1 MNKYKKLDL
10 RLKAIEERF
19 GNMIYQTKSVVQ
31 SELNDGIKV
40 QMQEETLYGV
50 YLAFCV
56 DTIDVWKMNRIRFFC
71 PFLHNPE
78 RPVKEL
84 PWAYPISSMGG
95 HDDCGLNWVPPA
107 GSTVAIVFE
116 NGDRNAP
123 YYLGTVWH
131 RNRGP
136 EGRHNWLYSSISA
149 PGEEYAN
156 IYEGN
161 RKGYLVGPNDESQV
175 LPPWN
180 TESYN
185 GFDLNSI
192 VDFSNDPNARKRIT
206 YPNIYGF
213 KTPEKHM
220 FKMVDGDAKC
230 NRKWKRL
237 EIMSSCGNWMCFKD
251 DHIHYGGQWAHTSCG
266 AEPGDVS
273 CIEGVGEGSPQEDI
287 TRQQGLISAAQEG
300 AEANTGTQSAEGY
313 DPKEKLFCQ
322 GNKSNSK
329 IIGGHPSTSAEG
341 TKHKKSQV
349 GDNPYFKHE
358 NECRPYKGPKTPQ
371 NNKCDLP
378 QTGIQFMSISGHTLV
393 MDDSVEEPSG
403 DMNWNRSTR
412 SFNFGCN
419 NNYAGRSYWKSA
431 TGHLFELSDA
441 EIPGSSSETR
451 GENNYIKLLTAT
463 GNKLELNDHTIED
476 TCVAGNKR
484 GIHLESTSKHTI
496 DLCDDTNEQCSPKR
510 KEGGI
515 PKSKSKKAYVRIRSG
530 YGLEIMMNDAY
541 SQEET
546 QQQYLE
552 LKNPQKNNACGPHI
566 LRMQGSASSER
577 SFIFLRAGGSYVIST
592 CKNKVDIV
600 GDPENSP
607 SDYMEIV
614 SRLKLVS
621 TRDYYVNVTKKSHI
635 FIADEKIFL
644 LAGKDCPPPP
654 ESDKPG
660 CTPCAGPVLVYMNG
674 CIRLSDRVYASSSCS
689 APAANIFMLEPLVQ
703 CPKQPCCSG
712 GANDIDPDRA
722 QQIADQ
728 ANQQANNN
736 I

>member
-1 MNKYKKLDL
+1 MNKYKKLEL
-10 RLKAIEERF
+10 RLKAMEERF
-19 GNMIYQTKSVVQ
+19 GNMTYQTKSVVQ

-56 DTIDVWKMNRIRFFC
+56 DTVDVWKMNRIRFFC

-84 PWAYPISSMGG
+84 PWAYPISAMGG

-107 GSTVAIVFE
+107 GSTVAIMFE

-136 EGRHNWLYSSISA
+136 QGKHNWLYSSIAA
-149 PGEEYAN
+149 PGEEYADV
-156 IYEGN
+156 YEGK

-192 VDFSNDPNARKRIT
+192 VDFSNDTNARKRIT

-251 DHIHYGGQWAHTSCG
+251 DHIHYGGQWSHTSCG

-273 CIEGVGEGSPQEDI
+273 CVPGQDEGSPNDDI
-287 TRQQGLISAAQEG
+287 TRQQGLISRFQSQNSDEDNP
-300 AEANTGTQSAEGY
+300 EANVNTESDLDY
-313 DPKEKLFCQ
+313 NPKEKLSCQ
-322 GNKSNSK
+322 GSKSNSK
-329 IIGGHPSTSAEG
+329 IIGGHPSTSAAG
-341 TKHKKSQV
+341 TKYKKSQV

-378 QTGIQFMSISGHTLV
+378 QTGIQFMSISGHTFV

-403 DMNWNRSTR
+403 DMGWQRSTK
-412 SFNFGCN
+412 SFDFGCSN
-419 NNYAGRSYWKSA
+419 NFAGRAYLKSA
-431 TGHLFELSDA
+431 TGHLIEMSDA
-441 EIPGSSSETR
+441 EIPGSKKATR

-463 GNKLELNDHTIED
+463 GNKLELNDHTID
-476 TCVAGNKR
+476 GTCVAGSKR

-496 DLCDDTNEQCSPKR
+496 DMCDDANEQCSPQR

-515 PKSKSKKAYVRIRSG
+515 PKNKSKKAYVKIRSG
-530 YGLEIMMNDAY
+530 YGLEIMMNDAF

-546 QQQYLE
+546 QQQYLQI
-552 LKNPQKNNACGPHI
+552 KNPQNNNPCGPHF
-566 LRMQGSASSER
+566 LRMQGSTSSER
-577 SFIFLRAGGSYVIST
+577 SYIFLRSGGNYIVST
-592 CKNKVDIV
+592 CKNKVDMV
-600 GDPENSP
+600 GDPEKNP
-607 SDYMEIV
+607 SDYLEII

-635 FIADEKIFL
+635 FLADEKIFL

-654 ESDKPG
+654 ESDEPG
-660 CTPCAGPVLVYMNG
+660 CAPCAGPVLVYMNG
-674 CIRLSDRVYASSSCS
+674 CIRLSDRVYASSSCA
-689 APAANIFMLEPLVQ
+689 APAASIFMLEPLVQ
-703 CPKQPCCSG
+703 CPTTPCCS
-712 GANDIDPDRA
+712 
-722 QQIADQ
+722 
-728 ANQQANNN
+728 
-736 I
+736 